1 MRNAC
6 IVGLLGMSVALGCG
20 SSDEPTA
27 ATPTETPTPAAGA
40 DAPKK
45 RSPEV
50 IAAKRAEAGGD
61 AQITRGELP
70 EGFPSDVPMFP
81 DAQPKTSMMVGSSG
95 LVVLTSNAALSDV
108 LTHFREQL
116 PSQGW
121 TVDSV
126 SEAAGGTKATVKAHK
141 DARSATVS
149 LNQAKGGTGT
159 EIGISLKGSS

>member
-6 IVGLLGMSVALGCG
+6 IVGLIGLFVALGCG
-20 SSDEPTA
+20 SSDEETA
-27 ATPTETPTPAAGA
+27 ATPTATPTPAEGA

-50 IAAKRAEAGGD
+50 IAAKRAEQAGN
-61 AQITRGELP
+61 AQIAQGSLP
-70 EGFPSDVPMFP
+70 DGFPTDLPMFP
-81 DAQPKTSMMVGSSG
+81 DAQPKTSMMVGNSG
-95 LVVLTSNAALSDV
+95 LVVLTSNASLSDV

-141 DARSATVS
+141 DARTATVS